1 MEQAH
6 HGDTVKVHYIGT
18 LDDGTL
24 FDSSAGRDPLR
35 FTIGGGLVLPG
46 FEEAVV
52 GMTPG
57 QSKQT
62 TIAAADAYGPRFDEM
77 IVSVEKEN
85 LPDDVELEVG
95 QQLQLNQPDGRALLV
110 QVAEVGDT
118 TIVLDANHPLAGS
131 DLNFEIR
138 LIEIVQNIA

>member
-1 MEQAH
+1 MEQAR

-18 LDDGTL
+18 LYDGTL

-85 LPDDVELEVG
+85 LPGDVELEVG

-138 LIEIVQNIA
+138 LVEIVQNIA